1 VEATLTNIDALVV
14 GGGFYGCHIALA
26 LKELGFGRIRLIER
40 EADIM
45 RRASYVNQARIHN
58 GYHYPRSL
66 PTALSSQRNFE
77 RFVEE
82 HRFAAGLD
90 VEMIYAIAYNSRIT
104 ASQFA
109 RFCSE
114 IGAPCWENKPV
125 LDEMFDSALVEACFS
140 VRELTF
146 DRSLLADD
154 LKQRLARA
162 RVDCRFGVMGRLARC
177 SDEAVVVETS
187 EDVVQAQYVF
197 NCTYARLDDV
207 GIDVRNRIK
216 KELAEVALISPPR
229 EMSGRAVTVMD
240 GPFFSSLPFPPLSC
254 YSLTHV
260 RYTPHMS
267 WLGAGDQALS
277 FSGSRAQVMLRD
289 ASRYLPCMRD
299 AVHLRSLYDIK
310 AVLATSEDSDSR
322 PILFER
328 SPASERVYSVLGS
341 KIDNI
346 YDVLACLKQQQWFL
360 R

>member
-1 VEATLTNIDALVV
+1 
-14 GGGFYGCHIALA
+14 
-26 LKELGFGRIRLIER
+26 
-40 EADIM
+40 
-45 RRASYVNQARIHN
+45 
-58 GYHYPRSL
+58 
-66 PTALSSQRNFE
+66 LSSQRNFE

-90 VEMIYAIAYNSRIT
+90 VEMIYAIAYNSRIA

-114 IGAPCWENKPV
+114 IGAPCWENKAV

-154 LKQRLARA
+154 LKRRLARA
-162 RVDCRFGVMGRLARC
+162 RVDCRFGVTGRLARC
-177 SDEAVVVETS
+177 SDEAVVVETG

-216 KELAEVALISPPR
+216 KELAEVALIAPPR
-229 EMSGRAVTVMD
+229 EMNGRAVTVMD

-254 YSLTHV
+254 
-260 RYTPHMS
+260 
-267 WLGAGDQALS
+267 GAGDQALS

-299 AVHLRSLYDIK
+299 AIHLRSLYDIK
-310 AVLATSEDSDSR
+310 AVLATSEGSDSR